1 MTRGTFLVLNLLF
14 RNATWNSSRAQA
26 PQHFTS
32 MQQAPKKQKTGATA
46 ATTAAEKVPDDFAT
60 NAATATAKMA
70 CFTNANIAA
79 AAHCSNAKAT
89 ATSAVAALTAAQNG
103 TAGASA
109 ASAATAVASA
119 TAAAR
124 TADTAV
130 TSAGHAQ
137 AAAEAAVGAAEAQN
151 CKDKAVWEMIS
162 QLMFDRDRKEDVYG
176 NDFGQESIGALSWAD
191 RGSGETGCC
200 AISNIGLV
208 TAENSLRDTANG
220 VREYTVA
227 VHGDLH
233 TFPGELEKLAQRLR
247 RAADAADAAGFDGL
261 PGGLVGYTP
270 THDALV
276 AGPGDLAEL
285 SRGAAQLVRDLHLRR
300 SMDEDDED
308 VGNVSWRTER
318 GDARH
323 CPIAGVLDMHRAGV
337 LFDPLAATHTALAD
351 KYGSF
356 QAFPQR
362 LRELSGRMQRA
373 AASAANL
380 GFMDIPE
387 EEADE
392 AGGGEDG
399 DDDDDG
405 SGSWGGEEGGDN
417 EEGAAAM

>member
-1 MTRGTFLVLNLLF
+1 
-14 RNATWNSSRAQA
+14 
-26 PQHFTS
+26 

-162 QLMFDRDRKEDVYG
+162 QLMFDRDRKEDIYG

-247 RAADAADAAGFDGL
+247 RAADAADAAGFDKL
-261 PGGLVGYTP
+261 PGGVEGYSP
-270 THDALV
+270 THDAFV
-276 AGPGDLAEL
+276 AAPPTLAQL
-285 SRGAAQLVRDLHLRR
+285 SEGAAKLVRELHLCR
-300 SMDEDDED
+300 SVGEDDRD
-308 VGNVSWRTER
+308 DNGNDRDDIGNVSWVT
-318 GDARH
+318 GLSVTCH
-323 CPIAGVLDMHRAGV
+323 CPISGVLDMYRKGI
-337 LFDPLAATHTALAD
+337 LFTPLAAAHTALAD
-351 KYGSF
+351 KYGSL

-362 LRELSGRMQRA
+362 LRELSERMRGA

-380 GFMDIPE
+380 GFLNIPGE
-387 EEADE
+387 EPDADE
-392 AGGGEDG
+392 DEDEGEG
-399 DDDDDG
+399 
-405 SGSWGGEEGGDN
+405 EGGDEGGHD
-417 EEGAAAM
+417 EEEEDDAA

>member
-1 MTRGTFLVLNLLF
+1 M
-14 RNATWNSSRAQA
+14 AQTTKRQHPGA
-26 PQHFTS
+26 P
-32 MQQAPKKQKTGATA
+32 
-46 ATTAAEKVPDDFAT
+46 
-60 NAATATAKMA
+60 ATATAAVGATSCTTSCAFAVSAATAIAKIA
-70 CFTNANIAA
+70 RLSNANLAA
-79 AAHCSNAKAT
+79 AAHTST
-89 ATSAVAALTAAQNG
+89 AR
-103 TAGASA
+103 ASA
-109 ASAATAVASA
+109 ENAVVMLNAARKGACVASAATAVAMA
-119 TAAAR
+119 TAAAK
-124 TADTAV
+124 TADDAV
-130 TSAGHAQ
+130 DAAEHAR
-137 AAAEAAVGAAEAQN
+137 AAAEAAVEATAEQN
-151 CKDKAVWEMIS
+151 RRERATHDMIQ
-162 QLMFDRDRKEDVYG
+162 QLRFERDPVEDCYGGRFQKESV
-176 NDFGQESIGALSWAD
+176 GALRWTEND
-191 RGSGETGCC
+191 GVRGCC
-200 AISNIGLV
+200 PISNIALV
-208 TAENSLRDTANG
+208 TETNNLRDFSCS
-220 VREYTVA
+220 VREYTVS
-227 VHGDLH
+227 VHGDVRD
-233 TFPGELEKLAQRLR
+233 FPGRLRDLSERLR